1 MMIRQIEN
9 KVKRYIE
16 KYNLI
21 EKGNHIVVGVSGG
34 ADSMML
40 LHFLSKYKEYY
51 EITLQVAHI
60 HHGVRIEAIEDA
72 HYVES
77 KCLEWGIPFNIHYCD
92 VKAIA
97 SAKGITEEEAGRLER
112 YNFFISLTKQDDK
125 IATAHNRNDQAE
137 TMIMRFVRGTD
148 IRGLGGIPPRR
159 DNIIRPL
166 LDLER
171 SEIEYYCDINKIQFK
186 DDQTNFMPIYTRN
199 KIRLECIPYIQR
211 NMNAN
216 IINTLADHSELYR
229 EEEEFLQDY
238 IEEVFKQTVCLETD
252 KMAIDINKIIGE
264 KVYVQKKLLLY
275 SLGQLVGQT
284 KDITLVHI
292 QKLLELLQMQSGK
305 RVSLPYNL
313 TALRQYD
320 NIIVLRDHKD
330 IITNYDYTL
339 EVGINNI
346 EEINISLNLRLDPAK
361 TVEQTME
368 NMYTKY
374 IDYDKIK
381 DSLHIRTRR
390 EGDKITLPVGSKKLK
405 KFFIDQ
411 KVPSDI
417 RNTIP
422 LIVDDNEVVWVIGSR
437 LNTKYY
443 VTDETT
449 RVLEMKVIK
458 KQKSQEGLC

>member
-1 MMIRQIEN
+1 MMIKQIEN
-9 KVKRYIE
+9 KVKKYIE

-40 LHFLSKYKEYY
+40 LHFLDRYKEDY
-51 EITLQVAHI
+51 EITLQAAHI
-60 HHGVRIEAIEDA
+60 HHGMRIEASRDA
-72 HYVES
+72 DYVEK
-77 KCLEWGIPFNIHYCD
+77 KCSEWNIPFNIHYCRI
-92 VKAIA
+92 KEIA
-97 SAKGITEEEAGRLER
+97 SEKGITEEEAGRLER

-125 IATAHNRNDQAE
+125 IATAHNKNDQAE
-137 TMIMRFVRGTD
+137 TLIMRFLRGTD

-171 SEIEYYCDINKIQFK
+171 REIEYYCEINNIRFK
-186 DDQTNFMPIYTRN
+186 DDHTNFMPIYTRN
-199 KIRLECIPYIQR
+199 KIRLQCIPYIQEH
-211 NMNAN
+211 MNTN
-216 IINTLADHSELYR
+216 IINTLAAHSQLYR

-238 IEEVFKQTVCLETD
+238 IEEVFREVVCIETD
-252 KMAIDINKIIGE
+252 KMIVDINRLIKE
-264 KVYVQKKLLLY
+264 KLYIQKKLFLHVL
-275 SLGQLVGQT
+275 SQLSGQT
-284 KDITLVHI
+284 KDITLIHI
-292 QKLLELLQMQSGK
+292 QKVLELLEMQSGK
-305 RVSLPYNL
+305 RVSLPYHL

-320 NIIVLRDHKD
+320 NIIVLKAYKD

-346 EEINISLNLRLDPAK
+346 EEINISLNLRFDLPK

-390 EGDKITLPVGSKKLK
+390 EGDIINLPIGSKKLK
-405 KFFIDQ
+405 RFFIDQ

-417 RNTIP
+417 RNTMP

-437 LNTKYY
+437 LSSKYY
-443 VTDETT
+443 VTDQTT

-458 KQKSQEGLC
+458 KEESQEGLC

>member
-1 MMIRQIEN
+1 MIKQIEN
-9 KVKRYIE
+9 KVKKYIE

-40 LHFLSKYKEYY
+40 LHFLDKYKEDY
-51 EITLQVAHI
+51 EITLQAAHI
-60 HHGVRIEAIEDA
+60 HHGMRIEASRDA
-72 HYVES
+72 EYVEK
-77 KCLEWGIPFNIHYCD
+77 KCLEWNIPFNIHYCCI
-92 VKAIA
+92 KEIAIE
-97 SAKGITEEEAGRLER
+97 KGITEEEAGRLER

-125 IATAHNRNDQAE
+125 IATAHNKNDQAE
-137 TMIMRFVRGTD
+137 TLIMRFLRGTD

-171 SEIEYYCDINKIQFK
+171 REIEYYCEINNIRFK
-186 DDQTNFMPIYTRN
+186 DDHTNFMPIYTRN
-199 KIRLECIPYIQR
+199 KIRLKCIPYIQEH
-211 NMNAN
+211 MNTN
-216 IINTLADHSELYR
+216 IINTLADHSQLYR

-238 IEEVFKQTVCLETD
+238 IEEVFREAVCIETD
-252 KMAIDINKIIGE
+252 KMTVDINRLIKE
-264 KVYVQKKLLLY
+264 KVYIQKKLFLY
-275 SLGQLVGQT
+275 VLSQISGQT
-284 KDITLVHI
+284 KDITLIHI
-292 QKLLELLQMQSGK
+292 QKVLELLQMQSGK
-305 RVSLPYNL
+305 RVSLPYHL

-320 NIIVLRDHKD
+320 NIIVLRDYKD

-346 EEINISLNLRLDPAK
+346 EEIPISLNLRVNLPK

-390 EGDKITLPVGSKKLK
+390 EGDIITLPIGSKKLK
-405 KFFIDQ
+405 RFFIDQ
-411 KVPSDI
+411 KVPSDM

-422 LIVDDNEVVWVIGSR
+422 LVVDDNEVVWVIGSR
-437 LNTKYY
+437 LSSKYY
-443 VTDETT
+443 VTDQTT

-458 KQKSQEGLC
+458 KEESQEGLC